1 MNTIKFT
8 RQLLERENRMGNK
21 RMSVLITTN
30 IPSPY
35 MIDYLTE
42 LSKYCEITAVFEMCA
57 ASDRDPQWYGKEFN
71 SFKAIFLNAIR
82 IGNEQGFSFKV
93 LRYLKKGI
101 YDRII
106 IANPTTPTGI
116 LELLYCRWF
125 SIPFCIQSEGGF
137 QGSGKGIK
145 EKFKK
150 YIMEKAEM
158 YLTGMGGEN
167 DYFLMYGASKQQLR
181 PYPFTS
187 LHDEEIKQAALKTKF
202 AKKVYREKLNISEE
216 KIILSVGRFSY
227 NAGYGKGYDYLM
239 RLAERMPNDIGFYI
253 VGDLPTEE
261 FVNWKRNS
269 QLSNV
274 HFIGFKNKQELAEY
288 YAAADLFILLTRGD
302 TWGLVINE
310 AMMFSLPI
318 ISSDKCIAGLELVKN
333 GENGFVVSLDDED
346 EIKNRIDYILE
357 NPEIATRFGES
368 SYSKIQKYSIENMS
382 LQIFQSISN
391 VML

>member
-8 RQLLERENRMGNK
+8 RQLEERKKRMGNK
-21 RMSVLITTN
+21 KLKVLITTN

-35 MIDYLTE
+35 MVDYLAE
-42 LSKYCEITAVFEMCA
+42 LSKYCEVTAVFEMSA
-57 ASDRDPQWYGKEFN
+57 ASDRDPQWYGKKYS

-82 IGNEQGFSFKV
+82 IGSEQGISLKV

-101 YDRII
+101 YDCII

-137 QGSGKGIK
+137 QGTGKGIK

-150 YIMEKAEM
+150 YIMERAEM
-158 YLTGMGGEN
+158 FLTGMGGDN
-167 DYFLMYGASKQQLR
+167 DYFLMYGASKEQLK

-187 LHDEEIKQAALKTKF
+187 LHEEEIKRAALITKID
-202 AKKVYREKLNISEE
+202 KKAYRERLNISEE
-216 KIILSVGRFSY
+216 KMILSVGRFSY

-239 RLAERMPNDIGFYI
+239 RLAEKMPDDIGFYI
-253 VGDLPTEE
+253 VGDIPTEE

-288 YAAADLFILLTRGD
+288 YAAADIFILLTRGD

-318 ISSDKCIAGLELVKN
+318 ISSDKCIAGVELVKN

-346 EIKNRIDYILE
+346 EIKNRIDYILD
-357 NPEIATRFGES
+357 NPKIAEQYGER
-368 SYSKIQKYSIENMS
+368 SYTKIQKYSIENMS
-382 LQIFQSISN
+382 QQIFQSISN
-391 VML
+391 IMS

>member
-1 MNTIKFT
+1 MD
-8 RQLLERENRMGNK
+8 NK
-21 RMSVLITTN
+21 KLKVLITTN

-35 MIDYLTE
+35 MVDYLTE
-42 LSKYCEITAVFEMCA
+42 LSKYCEVTAVFEMSA
-57 ASDRDPQWYGKEFN
+57 ASDRDPQWYGKKYS

-137 QGSGKGIK
+137 QGTGKGIK

-150 YIMEKAEM
+150 YIMERAEM
-158 YLTGMGGEN
+158 FLTGMGGDN
-167 DYFLMYGASKQQLR
+167 DYFLMYGASKEQLR

-187 LHDEEIKQAALKTKF
+187 LHEEEIKRAALITKID
-202 AKKVYREKLNISEE
+202 KKSYRERLNISEE
-216 KIILSVGRFSY
+216 KMILSVGRFSY
-227 NAGYGKGYDYLM
+227 NSGYGKGYDYLM
-239 RLAERMPNDIGFYI
+239 RLAEKMSDDIGFYI

-318 ISSDKCIAGLELVKN
+318 ISSDKCIAGLELVRN
-333 GENGFVVSLDDED
+333 GENGFVVSLADED
-346 EIKNRIDYILE
+346 EIKNRIDYILD
-357 NPEIATRFGES
+357 NQKIAEQYGER
-368 SYSKIQKYSIENMS
+368 SYTKIQKYSIENMS
-382 LQIFQSISN
+382 KQIFQSISN
-391 VML
+391 IIS

>member
-1 MNTIKFT
+1 
-8 RQLLERENRMGNK
+8 MGNK
-21 RMSVLITTN
+21 KLKVLITTN

-35 MIDYLTE
+35 MVDYLAE
-42 LSKYCEITAVFEMCA
+42 LSKYCEVTAVFEMSA
-57 ASDRDPQWYGKEFN
+57 ASDRDPQWYGKKYS

-82 IGNEQGFSFKV
+82 IGSEQGISLKV

-101 YDRII
+101 YDCII

-137 QGSGKGIK
+137 QGTGKGIK

-150 YIMEKAEM
+150 YIMERAEM
-158 YLTGMGGEN
+158 FLTGMGGDN
-167 DYFLMYGASKQQLR
+167 DYFLMYGASKEQLK

-187 LHDEEIKQAALKTKF
+187 LHEEEIKRAALITKID
-202 AKKVYREKLNISEE
+202 KKAYRERLNISEE
-216 KIILSVGRFSY
+216 KMILSVGRFSY

-239 RLAERMPNDIGFYI
+239 RLAEKMPDDIGFYI
-253 VGDLPTEE
+253 VGDIPTEE

-288 YAAADLFILLTRGD
+288 YAAADIFILLTRGD

-318 ISSDKCIAGLELVKN
+318 ISSDKCIAGVELVKN

-346 EIKNRIDYILE
+346 EIKNRIDYILD
-357 NPEIATRFGES
+357 NPKIAEQYGER
-368 SYSKIQKYSIENMS
+368 SYTKIQKYSIENMS
-382 LQIFQSISN
+382 QQIFQSISN
-391 VML
+391 IMS